1 MKIKSID
8 ECFRKNKYEYFYLES
23 TDSTMDEIKTR
34 INNNNLIVRANEQK
48 KGKGR
53 RGSKWISFP
62 GNLYCSIAIKTEFS
76 LKDYF
81 IYSILMSIAI
91 KDSLEHIGM
100 KNICFKW
107 PNDIYYQDRKISG
120 MILESF
126 KDKKD
131 RKFVIIGVGIN
142 FISSPSIDNYKT
154 THVSTYIKNI
164 NINEYFKIFINYFFY
179 YINKNINLK
188 NSYFV
193 TRYKNSLMFLGKEI
207 TIRVSNNKI
216 LKGIFNGINKDGGLL
231 LQQKDKLIQL
241 YSGQILI

>member
-1 MKIKSID
+1 MKIKSPE
-8 ECFRKNKYEYFYLES
+8 ECFRKNKYEYIYLES

-34 INNNNLIVRANEQK
+34 LNNNNLIVRANEQK

-62 GNLYCSIAIKTEFS
+62 GNIYCSFAIKTELFF
-76 LKDYF
+76 KDFF
-81 IYSILMSIAI
+81 IYSMLMSIAI

-100 KNICFKW
+100 KNIYFKW
-107 PNDIYYQDRKISG
+107 PNDVYYQDKKISG

-126 KDKKD
+126 SDNID

-142 FISSPSIDNYKT
+142 IISSPRIDNYKT
-154 THVSTYIKNI
+154 THISTYIKNI
-164 NINEYFKIFINYFFY
+164 NINEYFKIFVNYFFY

-193 TRYKNSLMFLGKEI
+193 TRYKDSLMFLKKDI
-207 TIRVSNNKI
+207 TIRINNRKI
-216 LKGIFNGINKDGGLL
+216 LKGIFYGINKDGGLL